1 MDFLELRAV
10 VPGSRAFLDG
20 VDPTTGEPVR
30 TTVYSGHVSL
40 ARSTAFRG
48 AVRLDDLQEISVF
61 LPDSLPYPQPPLAL
75 SVELSVR
82 RFRSTANLSA
92 VHVGACDER
101 IEVADDPRGGEHRW
115 LRLTFRTPIYSHD
128 LVEINYRVTAQSR

>member
-1 MDFLELRAV
+1 VDFLELRAV
-10 VPGSRAFLDG
+10 VPGPRLFFDG
-20 VDPTTGEPVR
+20 VDPTTSRPVR
-30 TTVYSGHVSL
+30 STVYSGHLCL
-40 ARSTAFRG
+40 ARRAGFRG
-48 AVRLDDLQEISVF
+48 AVRLEDLQEFSVF
-61 LPDSLPYPQPPLAL
+61 LPDSLPYPQPPSAL

-82 RFRSTANLSA
+82 RFRSTGNIGA

-128 LVEINYRVTAQSR
+128 QVEINYRVTAQSD